1 MSDTVIKILIADDH
15 AIVRQGL
22 KQTVA
27 DQPDMIVAGE
37 AQNAEETLK
46 LVREKAWDV
55 IVLDITMPDRSGLDL
70 LIELKHIRPEMPV
83 LILSMHSEEQFAV
96 RALKANAS
104 GYITKQSAPKEL
116 IKAIRKVH
124 RGGKYVS
131 PSLAETLAFELGGD
145 DAGRARH
152 EKLSDREYQVM
163 RMIARG
169 ATPKEIAAELNL
181 SEKTVGTYRMR
192 ILEKMSMKRN
202 AELVRYALEH
212 RLVD

>member
-1 MSDTVIKILIADDH
+1 MSVIKILIADDH

-37 AQNAEETLK
+37 AQNAHETLK
-46 LVREKAWDV
+46 LAREQEWDV
-55 IVLDITMPDRSGLDL
+55 VVLDITMPDRSGLDL
-70 LIELKHIRPEMPV
+70 LVELKQMRPHLPV

-96 RALKANAS
+96 RALKARAS
-104 GYITKQSAPKEL
+104 GYITKQSAPKDL
-116 IKAIRKVH
+116 IHAIRKVH

-131 PSLAETLAFELGGD
+131 PSLAEALAFELGD
-145 DAGRARH
+145 DALKAAH

-163 RMIARG
+163 RMIAKG
-169 ATPKEIAAELNL
+169 ETPKEIAARLNL

-192 ILEKMSMKRN
+192 ILEKMNMKRN
-202 AELVRYALEH
+202 AELVRYAVEN
-212 RLVD
+212 RLFD